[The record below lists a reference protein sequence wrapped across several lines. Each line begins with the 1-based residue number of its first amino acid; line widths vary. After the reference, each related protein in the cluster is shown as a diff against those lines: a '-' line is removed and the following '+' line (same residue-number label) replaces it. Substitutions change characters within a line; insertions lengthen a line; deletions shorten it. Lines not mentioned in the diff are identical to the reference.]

1 MTGSPV
7 TNKLLIVTI
16 TISKKQIYSFFVK
29 ELSIPIIYPKLEKI
43 PLVETLSSVT
53 NFTIL
58 KISSLVGYVVV
69 AMVIEINL
77 EYTQHDWL
85 M

>member
-1 MTGSPV
+1 M
-7 TNKLLIVTI
+7 
-16 TISKKQIYSFFVK
+16 K

-77 EYTQHDWL
+77 EYIQYDWL

>member
-1 MTGSPV
+1 M
-7 TNKLLIVTI
+7 
-16 TISKKQIYSFFVK
+16 K
-29 ELSIPIIYPKLEKI
+29 ELSIPIIYQKLEKI

-77 EYTQHDWL
+77 EYTQYDWL

>member
-1 MTGSPV
+1 M
-7 TNKLLIVTI
+7 
-16 TISKKQIYSFFVK
+16 K
-29 ELSIPIIYPKLEKI
+29 ELSIPIIYPKSEKI

-77 EYTQHDWL
+77 EYTQYDWL

>member
-1 MTGSPV
+1 M
-7 TNKLLIVTI
+7 
-16 TISKKQIYSFFVK
+16 K
-29 ELSIPIIYPKLEKI
+29 ELSIPIIYPKSEKI

-77 EYTQHDWL
+77 EYTQYDWL
-85 M
+85 MSGGSLRAGHRAN

>member
-1 MTGSPV
+1 M
-7 TNKLLIVTI
+7 
-16 TISKKQIYSFFVK
+16 K

-53 NFTIL
+53 NITIL

-77 EYTQHDWL
+77 EYTQYDWL